1 MTTRRVYY
9 FATPPF
15 YHSTSLL
22 ILPPHR
28 LTTRP
33 VYYLAA
39 PLFDHFTGLPICQPY
54 RLTNCFR
61 KSLRRGWQALT
72 ATARQPTFP
81 KLPATSLAHD
91 RPAWPPPAC
100 APQDRP
106 TQAARPPEPPATP
119 SHLAPPVGSRS
130 PRGGGGVPRP
140 GGLAAPNG
148 LPEPP
153 RQLAP
158 RFLAR
163 PDRTAWSKSPWYGW
177 GDADV
182 FGCAAQTQKS
192 FPIQKVSGWR
202 AFAAREPLRGKFA
215 LSTGGRVVKRGSKKA
230 QVR

>member
-130 PRGGGGVPRP
+130 PRGGGGSPAPVVWRPPTASLSHRGSSPRGFSPGRTGRP
-140 GGLAAPNG
+140 GRSHRGMAGATRTFLD
-148 LPEPP
+148 
-153 RQLAP
+153 AP
-158 RFLAR
+158 RR
-163 PDRTAWSKSPWYGW
+163 HKNR
-177 GDADV
+177 
-182 FGCAAQTQKS
+182 
-192 FPIQKVSGWR
+192 FPYKKCP
-202 AFAAREPLRGKFA
+202 A
-215 LSTGGRVVKRGSKKA
+215 GGRLPRANRCGVNSPCQRVGG
-230 QVR
+230 